1 MKLRIKLLKTQ
12 NHIVKGSLAACLV
25 ICIWSTWLVV
35 SRVGAQSDLSIFDL
49 AALRYGVSAL
59 VTFPVVLYYRPW
71 EKLNIIRRHL

>member
-1 MKLRIKLLKTQ
+1 MKLRTKLADTQ
-12 NHIVKGSLAACLV
+12 AQKVHGSVAACLV

-59 VTFPVVLYYRPW
+59 VTIPIVVYYKPW
-71 EKLNIIRRHL
+71 KNLNII